1 MIIFPDHNAEIEYTD
16 PNGSVWDWN
25 GVGWVRQCSGSGGGN
40 IVLLLPVNL
49 RSGALQLPLNQD
61 GDAVPVMLR
70 SGPSELPLN
79 DGKNKFT
86 VNTRSGDLDLP
97 LMVA

>member
-25 GVGWVRQCSGSGGGN
+25 GVGWVRQCACSGGGN
-40 IVLLLPVNL
+40 VVLLLPVTT
-49 RSGALQLPLNQD
+49 RSGSLQLPLNQS
-61 GDAVPVMLR
+61 GDAVPVSLR
-70 SGPSELPLN
+70 SGPSELPLS
-79 DGKNKFT
+79 DSGSRFT

-97 LMVA
+97 LMAA